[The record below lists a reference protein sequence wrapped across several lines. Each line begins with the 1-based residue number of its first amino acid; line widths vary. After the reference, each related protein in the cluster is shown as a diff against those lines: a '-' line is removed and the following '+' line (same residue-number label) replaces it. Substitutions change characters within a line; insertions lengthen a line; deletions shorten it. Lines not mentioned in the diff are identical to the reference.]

1 MNPVLSVIPAILN
14 VIYIILAIG
23 LVIVFHEF
31 GHYIVAKRHGI
42 FVEKFSLGFGPV
54 ILRIKRETEFLISL
68 IPFGGYVKMK
78 GEHPFEERKF
88 TGDEFFSKTPL
99 QRSFVVIAGPLANFV
114 LGFIIFFFTFWLG
127 GVLIPQNKPVVGR
140 VVKDSPADKAGLKK
154 SDIILTVDG
163 KVLKTWDDLVGTVH
177 PNAGKELNFE
187 ISRNGKKFQR
197 KITPKE
203 SIGSGIGLI
212 GIEVFYTREF
222 IPPWKA
228 LALSA
233 GKCALII
240 YTTLK
245 YLYLAV
251 TGKVAADIAGPIGI
265 AAMMNDTLK
274 QGWVMFLNLVAGLS
288 LSLGLIN
295 LFPIPLLDGG
305 HIAIFAWEGIRKKF
319 PSQKVYNV
327 IQTVGLAVIL
337 FLIIFASRNDI
348 LRLLTK

>member
-1 MNPVLSVIPAILN
+1 VNSVLAIIPALLN
-14 VIYIILAIG
+14 AIYIILAIG

-31 GHYIVAKRHGI
+31 GHYVIAKRQGI

-54 ILRIKRETEFLISL
+54 LLRIKKETEFLLSL
-68 IPFGGYVKMK
+68 IPLGGYVKMK

-99 QRSFVVIAGPLANFV
+99 QRSFVVIAGPAANFV

-127 GVLIPQNKPVVGR
+127 GVLIPQNKPIVGR
-140 VVKDSPADKAGLKK
+140 VVANSPAEKAGLKK
-154 SDIILTVDG
+154 GDIIASVDN
-163 KVLKTWDDLVGTVH
+163 KVLKTWDDLVEIVH
-177 PNAGKELNFE
+177 PNAGKELNFTV
-187 ISRNGKKFQR
+187 SRNGKNFQK

-203 SIGSGIGLI
+203 SGGIGLI
-212 GIEVFYTREF
+212 GIEVFYRREL

-228 LALSA
+228 LPLAA
-233 GKCALII
+233 GKCAIII

-251 TGKVAADIAGPIGI
+251 TGKVAADVAGPIGI

-305 HIAIFAWEGIRKKF
+305 HIAIFTWESIRKKF
-319 PSQKVYNV
+319 PSQKAYNV
-327 IQTVGLAVIL
+327 IQTVGFAVIL
-337 FLIIFASRNDI
+337 FLIIFASHKDI
-348 LRLLTK
+348 LRLLAK

>member
-1 MNPVLSVIPAILN
+1 MNSVITSLLN

-54 ILRIKRETEFLISL
+54 LLKIKRETEFLISL

-78 GEHPFEERKF
+78 GEHPFEGRKF
-88 TGDEFFSKTPL
+88 LEDEFFSKTPF
-99 QRSFVVIAGPLANFV
+99 QRSSVVIAGPLANFV

-127 GVLIPQNKPVVGR
+127 GVMVPQNKPVVGR
-140 VVKDSPADKAGLKK
+140 VVKDSAADKAGLKK
-154 SDIILTVDG
+154 SDTILTVDG
-163 KVLKTWDDLVGTVH
+163 KVLETWDDLVETVH
-177 PNAGKELNFE
+177 PNAGRELNFE
-187 ISRNGKKFQR
+187 ILRNGKKFQK

-203 SIGSGIGLI
+203 SGGIGLI

-228 LALSA
+228 LVAAA

-319 PSQKVYNV
+319 PSQKVYNM

-337 FLIIFASRNDI
+337 FLIIFASQNDI